1 MAVNPPP
8 LDLYRFVAASATTIK
23 GYFIT
28 DGGRPVGDGLFTIN
42 VGTSALASLPTIP
55 QEATGARLF
64 TAGTVY
70 IWLMRN
76 EDGEFF
82 SSDNT
87 EAEAVAEAVSFADVV
102 PINQAFSL
110 GRVAS

>member
-28 DGGRPVGDGLFTIN
+28 DGGRPVGDGLFTVN
-42 VGTSALASLPTIP
+42 VTTSALAALPTIP
-55 QEATGARLF
+55 AEATGVRLY
-64 TAGTVY
+64 TSGTVY
-70 IWLMRN
+70 IWLMRDESGN
-76 EDGEFF
+76 FF
-82 SSDNT
+82 SADDT
-87 EAEAVAEAVSFADVV
+87 EATAVTEAVSFGDVV
-102 PINQAFSL
+102 PINQVFSL